1 MAPETLGPG
10 SIVMAEPGNFDHYF
24 LESLVLIVQHDDK
37 GTKGV
42 LLNHG
47 TPWTVE
53 DLSPGALEPFA
64 ASKVFLGG
72 DAGRDTM
79 VMVHGEDMLPGAEEI
94 GNGAYKGGVSSAVK
108 AVAAGALPAERFK
121 FFYKSVEFLP
131 DALALQINSG
141 VFRVIDLSPAWL
153 FGPSGQRSM
162 WQDVLTKIE
171 KAEAKELK
179 ERGVTAAPPS
189 EDQLVTGAVS
199 GAPRGLPYEG
209 AGLAEEASKAAA
221 KMRQD
226 KEKSQKDNTDPPTD
240 AEMEE
245 DRVRSKTATLA
256 HDAKVR
262 AFVEDIKKKNAEKWP
277 EGRPE
282 AEGAT
287 GATGAVPVAYDAGA
301 MAGGTL
307 EEVKAAEDE
316 RDRAETFTVGE
327 APTPEAAVEATN
339 WLASQGIAAPPKSDG
354 GGASAAVDIAAPP
367 AKSDTAVDKLKQ
379 GFEAAVADTAADTT
393 ADAAADTAAD
403 AAADTAVDTVIDAA
417 DTAAVVQP
425 VARPASSPAIEDVV
439 DYRMYLGSEQWQVRW
454 AGEGGTSWEKLS
466 VLDTE
471 TLQDRAA
478 ALRAAST
485 G

>member
-94 GNGAYKGGVSSAVK
+94 GNGAYKGGVNSAVQ

-131 DALALQINSG
+131 NALALQINSG

-179 ERGVTAAPPS
+179 AKGITAVPPS
-189 EDQLVTGAVS
+189 EDNLVTGAVNPN
-199 GAPRGLPYEG
+199 APPRGLPYEG

-245 DRVRSKTATLA
+245 DRVRSKAATLA

-262 AFVEDIKKKNAEKWP
+262 AFVEKIKQENAEKWP
-277 EGRPE
+277 NGRPE
-282 AEGAT
+282 AEGAAGST
-287 GATGAVPVAYDAGA
+287 EAVPVVYDAGA
-301 MAGGTL
+301 LAGGTL
-307 EEVKAAEDE
+307 AEVKAAEDE
-316 RDRAETFTVGE
+316 RDQAETFTVNQ
-327 APTPEAAVEATN
+327 PTTKEAAVEATS
-339 WLASQGIAAPPKSDG
+339 WLASQGIAAPPSKSDG
-354 GGASAAVDIAAPP
+354 GVDTAAVD
-367 AKSDTAVDKLKQ
+367 TA
-379 GFEAAVADTAADTT
+379 T
-393 ADAAADTAAD
+393 ADAAADNIQNMRNKFYAAVD
-403 AAADTAVDTVIDAA
+403 TPVDIAADTAVD
-417 DTAAVVQP
+417 AAVVQP
-425 VARPASSPAIEDVV
+425 ASSSAIEDVV

-454 AGEGGTSWEKLS
+454 AGAGGTSWEKLS

-471 TLQDRAA
+471 SLQNRAA
-478 ALRAAST
+478 QLRAAST

>member
-1 MAPETLGPG
+1 MLQLLLTPSIRPPRSAVLPRSAAAPSMNQFADPWMNQLGRNTNSKEKWALPMAPESLGPG
-10 SIVMAEPGNFDHYF
+10 SIIMAEPGNFDHYF

-94 GNGAYKGGVSSAVK
+94 GNGAYKGGVGSAVK

-131 DALALQINSG
+131 NALALQIDSG

-179 ERGVTAAPPS
+179 AKGITAAPPS
-189 EDQLVTGAVS
+189 EDNLVTGAVNPN
-199 GAPRGLPYEG
+199 APPRGLPYEG

-245 DRVRSKTATLA
+245 DRVRSKAATLA

-262 AFVEDIKKKNAEKWP
+262 AFVENIKKKNAEKWP

-339 WLASQGIAAPPKSDG
+339 WLASQGIAAPPRSDG
-354 GGASAAVDIAAPP
+354 GGAGGIGCV
-367 AKSDTAVDKLKQ
+367 
-379 GFEAAVADTAADTT
+379 
-393 ADAAADTAAD
+393 
-403 AAADTAVDTVIDAA
+403 
-417 DTAAVVQP
+417 AVV
-425 VARPASSPAIEDVV
+425 PA
-439 DYRMYLGSEQWQVRW
+439 
-454 AGEGGTSWEKLS
+454 
-466 VLDTE
+466 
-471 TLQDRAA
+471 
-478 ALRAAST
+478 
-485 G
+485 